1 MKNTTKHDQYIDK
14 IRESHDPALHL
25 KTLEDELRG
34 TMGKALGKQ
43 GQKVLNALMALEEIK
58 MEYYKLM
65 MLEYDSQE
73 SVEGKG
79 SQKCTSTRRFHKEH
93 YSSSIESTYKNDEN
107 IKIQSMSFQSL
118 PSLTKDKVLQL
129 ISSYNKHRNDA
140 TQARWELTVHRQAVG
155 FIVNNHK
162 FVQDMFPIPSKLV
175 LPLDLNYDDIDVS
188 SNCNS
193 RTTSTGVKHKE
204 AVTRNF
210 GDQLD
215 WWEKIGRWK

>member
-1 MKNTTKHDQYIDK
+1 
-14 IRESHDPALHL
+14 
-25 KTLEDELRG
+25 
-34 TMGKALGKQ
+34 
-43 GQKVLNALMALEEIK
+43 MALEEIK

-79 SQKCTSTRRFHKEH
+79 SQKCTSTRRFHK
-93 YSSSIESTYKNDEN
+93 DEN
-107 IKIQSMSFQSL
+107 IKIQNMSFQSL

-140 TQARWELTVHRQAVG
+140 TLARWELTVHRQAVG